1 MLVTREWLMH
11 TQDTAD
17 SNTTP
22 YCPTLFVT
30 MLYTATDVAV
40 LPADFWMAVFLKL
53 GLIR

>member
-1 MLVTREWLMH
+1 MD

-30 MLYTATDVAV
+30 MLYTATKVAV
-40 LPADFWMAVFLKL
+40 LPVDF
-53 GLIR
+53 